1 MTVAV
6 AAPPVAAYERFRL
19 SSDRYHQMIER
30 GIFGEDERIELIE
43 GGLVT
48 MPPIGAEHSG
58 LVKKLAELL
67 FGLLHKRAL
76 ISIQDPIHLD
86 DFSEPE
92 PDLALLRPRADYY
105 MRSLPQPTDILLIIE
120 VADSSLAYDR
130 TVKMPLYA
138 RAGIAEAWIINLI
151 DRWIEVYRDPSPVGH
166 TTMLKIL
173 PGRAIAPQAF
183 ADVIVAVD
191 DLFSA

>member
-1 MTVAV
+1 MQVAV
-6 AAPPVAAYERFRL
+6 AAPPVARFERFRL
-19 SSDRYHQMIER
+19 SRDRYHQMIES

-48 MPPIGAEHSG
+48 MSPIGAEHSG
-58 LVKKLAELL
+58 IVDQLSEILVDQLAR
-67 FGLLHKRAL
+67 RAVVKVQGP
-76 ISIQDPIHLD
+76 IQLD
-86 DFSEPE
+86 DHSEPE
-92 PDLALLRPRADYY
+92 PDVVLSKPRRDYY
-105 MRSLPQPTDILLIIE
+105 KRSLPQPADVLLVIE

-138 RAGIAEAWIINLI
+138 QAGIAEAWIVNLI
-151 DRWIEVYRDPSPVGH
+151 DRWIEVYRDPSPAGY

-183 ADVIVAVD
+183 ADVIIVVD
-191 DLFSA
+191 DLLSE

>member
-1 MTVAV
+1 MQVAI
-6 AAPPVAAYERFRL
+6 AAPPVERFRL
-19 SSDRYHQMIER
+19 SSERYHTMIEK
-30 GIFGEDERIELIE
+30 GIFGEDEHIELIE
-43 GGLVT
+43 GEIVT
-48 MPPIGAEHSG
+48 MSPIGAEHSG

-67 FGLLHKRAL
+67 FGLLNKRAL
-76 ISIQDPIHLD
+76 ISVQDPIQLD

-92 PDLALLRPRADYY
+92 PDLALLRPRSDYY
-105 MRSLPQPTDILLIIE
+105 MRSLPTPADVLLVIE

-138 RAGIAEAWIINLI
+138 QAGIPEAWIVNLI
-151 DRWIEVYRDPSPVGH
+151 DRWIEVSRDPSPVGY
-166 TTMLKIL
+166 TTTLKIL

-191 DLFSA
+191 TLLSE

>member
-1 MTVAV
+1 MQVAV
-6 AAPPVAAYERFRL
+6 AAPPVARFERFRL
-19 SSDRYHQMIER
+19 SRDRYHQMIES

-48 MPPIGAEHSG
+48 ISPIGAEHSG
-58 LVKKLAELL
+58 IVDQLSEILVDQLAR
-67 FGLLHKRAL
+67 RAVVKVQGP
-76 ISIQDPIHLD
+76 IQLD
-86 DFSEPE
+86 DHSEPE
-92 PDLALLRPRADYY
+92 PDVVLSKPRRDYY
-105 MRSLPQPTDILLIIE
+105 KRSLPQPADVLLVIE

-138 RAGIAEAWIINLI
+138 QAGITEAWIINLI
-151 DRWIEVYRDPSPVGH
+151 DRWIEVYRDPSPAGY

-183 ADVIVAVD
+183 ADVIVVVD
-191 DLFSA
+191 DLLSE